1 MIRGLILCALILFNS
16 SLASA
21 QSTIAGLTQDDL
33 GNGKR
38 LFEGQCARCHGIG
51 GTGGEG
57 PPLARPRL
65 RHAVD
70 DEVLFTIIKEGI
82 PGTGMPATWQ
92 MSEAEIWQVAGYVR
106 SLGRTAP
113 ESISGNPDQG
123 QILYDVTGCAS
134 CHIVNGNGEG
144 LGPELTEIG
153 ALRGSDYLR
162 EALLDPSATL
172 PSYIASQS
180 VEISGYLGY
189 LPVLIITRDGQQL
202 LGTRINEDTFTIQ
215 IRDGNGR
222 FRSFRKHELTKIE
235 HQPDKSPMPSYRD
248 QLSATQ
254 LDDLVAYLVNLRGE
268 P

>member
-1 MIRGLILCALILFNS
+1 MIRGLLLCTLILFSS

-33 GNGKR
+33 VNGER

-57 PPLARPRL
+57 PPLSRPRL

-70 DEVLFTIIKEGI
+70 DEVLFTLIKEGI
-82 PGTGMPATWQ
+82 PGTGMPDTWQ
-92 MSEAEIWQVAGYVR
+92 MSDAEIWQVAGYVR

-162 EALLDPSATL
+162 EALIDPSATL
-172 PSYIASQS
+172 PKGTIPYYT
-180 VEISGYLGY
+180 SGYLEY
-189 LPVLIITRDGQQL
+189 LPVLIVTRDGQQV
-202 LGTRINEDTFTIQ
+202 LGIRINEDTFTIQ
-215 IRDGNGR
+215 LRDGNGR

-235 HQPDKSPMPSYRD
+235 HQPDKSPMPNYRD

-254 LDDLVAYLVNLRGE
+254 LDDLIAYLVNLRGE